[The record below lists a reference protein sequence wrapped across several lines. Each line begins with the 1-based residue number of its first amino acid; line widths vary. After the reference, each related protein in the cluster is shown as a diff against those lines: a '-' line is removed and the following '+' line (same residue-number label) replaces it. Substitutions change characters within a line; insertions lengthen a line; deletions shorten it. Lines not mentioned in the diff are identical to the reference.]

1 MKELVMITDRAGLA
15 SPSALAV
22 LAVFALPLAV
32 AGPAEARACSNADAG
47 ITLPK
52 GFCAT
57 IFADKVGHARQM
69 VVAPDGTL
77 YVNTWSGP
85 YYGDKP
91 PAGGF
96 LLALSD
102 RKGTGRADMRKR
114 FGVTPAEGGH
124 GGTGIGL
131 YKGALYA
138 EINDRIVRYPL
149 KPGEPVPSSKPETV
163 LRGMPLD
170 GDHPMHPFA
179 IDAAGNL
186 FVSVGSATN
195 SCEIRNRMPH
205 AKGNDPC
212 TELATRAGIWR
223 YDANKTG
230 QVFSAKERYASG
242 LRNPEGLDFDA
253 AGRFYATQ
261 HGRDQL
267 HENWSELYT
276 AEQGFELPA
285 EEVVVVADGASY
297 GWPMCYYDG
306 ARKKLVLA
314 PEYGGD
320 GGKKVGV
327 CASMVPPI
335 AAYPAHWAPN
345 DLKIYNG
352 AGFPQSYRGG
362 AFIAFHGSWNRAPGP
377 QGGYNVVFQ
386 PLKDG
391 AAAGRYVVFA
401 DGFAGRYKEPG
412 RAAHRP
418 SGLAVAPD
426 GALFISDDKA
436 GRIWRVAYEGDPA
449 APVEAAPGSVG
460 KAAAA
465 TPEAAPPE
473 GINPEAG
480 GLASLPVPPGS
491 SPDQLALGRRIFH
504 GQAAGAT
511 CAGCHGA
518 DGIGTPVGPDLTNGE
533 WLWSDGSLK
542 GIAATIKDG
551 VAKPKRHPGAMP
563 PYGGIELKDSDLDAV
578 AAYVWALGHR
588 RKG

>member
-1 MKELVMITDRAGLA
+1 MIPRRLCAVLQPSLA
-15 SPSALAV
+15 ALALV
-22 LAVFALPLAV
+22 ALPV
-32 AGPAEARACSNADAG
+32 APAMPAAAKGCSTADTG

-77 YVNTWSGP
+77 YVNSWSGV

-96 LLALSD
+96 LLALRDST
-102 RKGTGRADMRKR
+102 GTGRADQTQR
-114 FGVTPAEGGH
+114 FGATPAEGGR
-124 GGTGIGL
+124 GGTGIGF

-149 KPGEPVPSSKPETV
+149 RPGETVPRAKPETV

-179 IDAAGNL
+179 IDAEGNL
-186 FVSVGSATN
+186 FVAMGSATN
-195 SCEIRNRMPH
+195 ACEVKNRMPH
-205 AKGNDPC
+205 SPGNNPC
-212 TELATRAGIWR
+212 SELKTRAGIWR

-267 HENWSELYT
+267 HENWPELYR

-285 EEVVVVADGASY
+285 EEVVRVTQGASY

-320 GGKKVGV
+320 GGSKVGI
-327 CASMVPPI
+327 CASMAGPV

-345 DLKIYNG
+345 DLKIYK
-352 AGFPQSYRGG
+352 ATQFPEAYRNG

-391 AAAGRYVVFA
+391 AAAGDHVVFA
-401 DGFAGRYKEPG
+401 DGFAGKFKEPG

-436 GRIWRVAYEGDPA
+436 GRIWRVTYQGDPGA
-449 APVEAAPGSVG
+449 AVEPAPDPAG
-460 KAAAA
+460 KAAASS
-465 TPEAAPPE
+465 PEVPPPE
-473 GINPEAG
+473 GVNPDAG
-480 GLASLPVPPGS
+480 SLASLPVPPGS

-504 GQAAGAT
+504 GEVGGAT

-518 DGIGTPVGPDLTNGE
+518 EGTGTPVGSALTRGQ
-533 WLWSDGSLK
+533 WLWSDGSPK
-542 GIAATIKDG
+542 GIAATIKNG
-551 VAKPKRHPGAMP
+551 VPQPKQHTGAMP
-563 PYGGIELKDSDLDAV
+563 PYGGIKLGDSELDAV

-588 RKG
+588 